1 MDKALQQ
8 GKVGGFGILALLS
21 KDIMQCLG
29 MLALQNRQLYC
40 WHCKLGLSVV

>member
-8 GKVGGFGILALLS
+8 GKVGGFGNPALLS